1 MKYYSFNKFL
11 REKFG
16 CKVYKIAIDGGFTC
30 PNRDGTI
37 DTRGCIFCSAGGS
50 GDFASDRNLSIYEQI
65 ETGKKLVEK
74 KNKSG
79 KYIAYFQAFTNTYA
93 PCSVLKKKFEEAIN
107 HPDIVAVSVATR
119 PDCLEDDTF
128 ELLCEL
134 NKKKPVFVELGLQTI
149 HQKTADYIRRGYDL
163 SVFDNA
169 VKRLK
174 KAGVNIVVHL
184 IFGLPDESFSD
195 MMQSVQYVVDS
206 GVDGVKFQLLHI
218 LRGTDLEKEYFL
230 GNVKPLE
237 MDEYLHILYSA
248 LKLLPD
254 NMVVHR
260 VTGDGAKKDLIAPL
274 WSADKKR
281 VLNAVN
287 SYGED
292 DETVS

>member
-1 MKYYSFNKFL
+1 M
-11 REKFG
+11 
-16 CKVYKIAIDGGFTC
+16 
-30 PNRDGTI
+30 
-37 DTRGCIFCSAGGS
+37 
-50 GDFASDRNLSIYEQI
+50 
-65 ETGKKLVEK
+65 
-74 KNKSG
+74 
-79 KYIAYFQAFTNTYA
+79 
-93 PCSVLKKKFEEAIN
+93 
-107 HPDIVAVSVATR
+107 
-119 PDCLEDDTF
+119 
-128 ELLCEL
+128 
-134 NKKKPVFVELGLQTI
+134 
-149 HQKTADYIRRGYDL
+149 

-174 KAGVNIVVHL
+174 KTGVNIVVHL